1 MSAGGGFTAGLSVT
15 VTVGPVLKRFGV
27 RALVGAVLVSA
38 CAAAPASA
46 RVPAG
51 WLGVSLNDFALSP
64 KVDLPQEAAVMTQ
77 SGIQSVR
84 IPVFW
89 DRTEPARGVYRLGEL
104 DRAVGAAAA
113 QGLNT

>member
-27 RALVGAVLVSA
+27 RALVGAVLVSG

-51 WLGVSLNDFALSP
+51 WLGVGLSDFSLSP
-64 KVDLPQEAAVMTQ
+64 QVDLDSEAGVM
-77 SGIQSVR
+77 SRAGIQSVR

-89 DRTEPARGVYRLGEL
+89 DRSEPVRGVYRL
-104 DRAVGAAAA
+104 D
-113 QGLNT
+113 